1 MSQER
6 LPLAGIVLAAGMSRR
21 FGANKLLAPLHG
33 KPLIR
38 TVVEAA
44 LASRLARLFVVLGHE
59 SDRVRGA
66 IGGLADDERLEI
78 VINADYA
85 DGQSSSV
92 RAGLRAATVD
102 FTAAM
107 FLMGDQPWLDRQIID
122 ALIHAFQASEK
133 DICYPSHQG
142 KRRNPVIFGARFFPQ
157 ILALTGDVGA
167 RALIEAN
174 PGAACI
180 VDYAQAAPF
189 RDVDRAA
196 DLAALLDARA
206 GEED

>member
-1 MSQER
+1 MSRER
-6 LPLAGIVLAAGMSRR
+6 LPPAGIVLAAGMSRR

-38 TVVEAA
+38 VVLEAA

-66 IGGLADDERLEI
+66 IGDLADDDRLEI

-85 DGQSSSV
+85 DGQGGSV
-92 RAGLRAATVD
+92 AAGLRAAMVN

-122 ALIHAFQASEK
+122 ALIDAFQASEK

-142 KRRNPVIFGARFFPQ
+142 RRRNPVIFGARFFPQ
-157 ILALTGDVGA
+157 ILALTGDAGA
-167 RALIEAN
+167 RALIDAN
-174 PGAACI
+174 PDAACI
-180 VDYAQAAPF
+180 VEYIQAAPF
-189 RDVDRAA
+189 RDVDREA
-196 DLAALLDARA
+196 DLDAFLDARG
-206 GEED
+206 GEEG